1 MMLTL
6 ATYLLVLISNEDVLE
21 IGQTETNLE
30 CAAGMGYLNRASED
44 QGAEMVGRMTI
55 MKDGSFSMN
64 MSVPVEDEPSEII
77 TISCSPV
84 II

>member
-6 ATYLLVLISNEDVLE
+6 SLYLLVLINSEQVLE
-21 IGQTETNLE
+21 IGEAETNLE
-30 CAAGMGYLNRASED
+30 CAAGMGYMNRAAED
-44 QGAEMVGRMTI
+44 LGAVMEGRMLLQP
-55 MKDGSFSMN
+55 DGSFSMN
-64 MSVPVEDEPSEII
+64 MSVPTEDGPDEII